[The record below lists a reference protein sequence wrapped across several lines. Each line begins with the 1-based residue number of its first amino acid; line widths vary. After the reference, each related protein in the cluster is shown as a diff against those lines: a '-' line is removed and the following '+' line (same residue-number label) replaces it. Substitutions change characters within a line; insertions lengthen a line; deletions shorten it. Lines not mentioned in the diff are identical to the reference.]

1 MAFVADQFFYT
12 DMATQSDE
20 YVDFDQFLDLS
31 STYGDDHS
39 APVNSTSPEIT
50 LPYETDMLGNDLA
63 EFSQAAFPDMI
74 NYDMS
79 PEVASLDQS
88 PNMEWTQEPAPV
100 FDDAMFQ
107 GYQPYDPSFDFRQMV
122 EAQAAADPRIAS
134 AKEKRRE
141 AAIALHLQRLC
152 DATAL
157 EVDMSSD
164 SNTSFSSPNLS
175 DSMRES
181 FSPQPANASP
191 ESPPAPPP
199 AQGSGGM
206 ELVLDLNMNATTNL
220 PKKQKPRSQAQRE
233 NYIKARKYGACE
245 KHKKQHKR
253 VSLTPTLLCYNK
265 C

>member
-1 MAFVADQFFYT
+1 MAFVANQFFYT
-12 DMATQSDE
+12 DVATQSDE
-20 YVDFDQFLDLS
+20 FVDFDQFLDLS
-31 STYGDDHS
+31 STYGDDYS
-39 APVNSTSPEIT
+39 ASVNSISPEMA
-50 LPYETDMLGNDLA
+50 LPYDADMLGNDLPQ
-63 EFSQAAFPDMI
+63 FSQSAFPEMI
-74 NYDMS
+74 SYDAA

-88 PNMEWTQEPAPV
+88 PNMEWMQEPAPV
-100 FDDAMFQ
+100 FDDAIFQ

-164 SNTSFSSPNLS
+164 SNTSFSSPNVS
-175 DSMRES
+175 DYMRES
-181 FSPQPANASP
+181 FSPQP
-191 ESPPAPPP
+191 ESAPAPRPT
-199 AQGSGGM
+199 QGNAGL

-253 VSLTPTLLCYNK
+253 VSPISSMVLL
-265 C
+265 